1 MFWLIVYDCGFYKCH
16 TMKPWQNVGV
26 LHDSEWKVKLY
37 LKKCSLLVLS
47 CSCRVCKEWSWRGV
61 SKNETNVSCMLLWHT
76 LNDCFVCFQ
85 SFLLTCSLGSQW
97 SCWEWWHCVVNQNL
111 SQSRIIFSCKN
122 KKTNPGTCGGALEC
136 WQSNIYAVL
145 NYLCTPVLPW
155 FSQPKNK
162 RTAVWFIST
171 DRVYLSH
178 TRSLWSLEESEDQ
191 KGLGLGGKLA
201 KAHLFLC
208 GVPGCGHLWCH
219 QPDQELAPIE
229 LCSYYV
235 FL

>member
-1 MFWLIVYDCGFYKCH
+1 MIVKERSSFTSRSVLCWYFLAAVGF
-16 TMKPWQNVGV
+16 V
-26 LHDSEWKVKLY
+26 
-37 LKKCSLLVLS
+37 
-47 CSCRVCKEWSWRGV
+47 
-61 SKNETNVSCMLLWHT
+61 KNEVGEVCLKMRLTYRACCCDILNT
-76 LNDCFVCFQ
+76 LNDCFICFQ

-111 SQSRIIFSCKN
+111 SQNHIIFSCKN

-178 TRSLWSLEESEDQ
+178 TRSLWSLEKSEDQ

-208 GVPGCGHLWCH
+208 GVPGCGHLWCR

-229 LCSYYV
+229 RCSDYV